1 MDESKKLKGKDLV
14 NIGIFAA
21 IYFIIMFAIACL
33 GFMPI
38 FMPLLYVLV
47 PFFGGIPYMLFLTKV
62 KKFWMITIFA
72 ALCGILSFVTGMNV
86 IPIFLSII
94 VGLIADFIFKS
105 GNFSSSKKAIISCGI
120 FSIWIIGYCAPL
132 YINPV
137 QYWTNRSS
145 YGAEYAQAVM
155 QFFPIWSLPIYIASC
170 FIFGCLGAVLGKAML
185 KKHFAKAG
193 IV

>member
-1 MDESKKLKGKDLV
+1 MNESKKLKGKDLV

-21 IYFIIMFAIACL
+21 IYFVIMFAVACL
-33 GFMPI
+33 GFIPI

-47 PFFGGIPYMLFLTKV
+47 PLIGGIAYMLFMTKV
-62 KKFWMITIFA
+62 KTFGMITIFSTI
-72 ALCGILSFVTGMNV
+72 CGILSFITGMNV
-86 IPIFLSII
+86 IPIFLSIA
-94 VGLIADFIFKS
+94 VGLLADFLCKS
-105 GNFSSSKKAIISCGI
+105 GDYKSVKRAIISCGI
-120 FSIWIIGYCAPL
+120 FSMWIIGYCAPL
-132 YINPV
+132 YINPE

-155 QFFPIWSLPIYIASC
+155 QFFPGWSLPVYVVCC
-170 FIFGCLGAVLGKAML
+170 FVFGCLGGILGKAML